1 MNQNTMILQHL
12 EEFGSITAAEAR
24 EQYGCNRLA
33 SRIKELRMMGYEI
46 DSSIEVGKNRYD
58 KYVRYARYRMEN

>member
-12 EEFGSITAAEAR
+12 EEFGSITAAEAV
-24 EQYGCNRLA
+24 EKYGCHRLA

-46 DSSIEVGKNRYD
+46 DSSI
-58 KYVRYARYRMEN
+58 

>member
-12 EEFGSITAAEAR
+12 EEFGSITASEAAEL
-24 EQYGCNRLA
+24 YGCNRLA
-33 SRIKELRMMGYEI
+33 SRIKELRLRGHEI
-46 DSSIEVGKNRYD
+46 ATDTEVGKNRYD

>member
-12 EEFGSITAAEAR
+12 EEFGSITASEAR

-33 SRIKELRMMGYEI
+33 SRIKELRVMGYDIKTE
-46 DSSIEVGKNRYD
+46 DEVSKNRYD